1 MTEGVPR
8 IISTE
13 SAQLSKRCCLQPNEC
28 QQKRLLCA
36 PVKAGVRGKTP
47 VSCDGQL
54 SYTCGSALYACCTV
68 VHVSEDASMFCLN
81 KN

>member
-28 QQKRLLCA
+28 QQKRLSCA

-54 SYTCGSALYACCTV
+54 SYSAGVHCTPAALLCMLV
-68 VHVSEDASMFCLN
+68 KMPLCSV
-81 KN
+81 